1 MSSENMM
8 LYNPVVEQM
17 KVKNAVKNRT
27 IDFIDEFDEDSCY
40 KVIYLIDKIVAM
52 DKQLKKKPS
61 EITIRVNSYGGYC
74 YELWSLIQVIEEY
87 KKKGY
92 TFKTICLGK
101 AMSCGFILWL
111 SGTKRIVSEYST
123 LLHHSV
129 SGGAIGK
136 IQEMEDALLSAKRLN
151 TMSRNYIKKQT
162 LMTDDDLDMIDYG
175 CKDYIFTLD
184 EIKKYHLATEI
195 I

>member
-1 MSSENMM
+1 MSENMM

-52 DKQLKKKPS
+52 DKLLKKKPS

-74 YELWSLIQVIEEY
+74 YELWSLIQVIEQY
-87 KKKGY
+87 MKKGY

-101 AMSCGFILWL
+101 AMSC
-111 SGTKRIVSEYST
+111 
-123 LLHHSV
+123 
-129 SGGAIGK
+129 
-136 IQEMEDALLSAKRLN
+136 
-151 TMSRNYIKKQT
+151 
-162 LMTDDDLDMIDYG
+162 
-175 CKDYIFTLD
+175 
-184 EIKKYHLATEI
+184 
-195 I
+195 